1 MLELNERKKAIKALN
16 SLGEETLRR
25 IIRECIQKKGQ
36 GGHAKYPPD
45 LSIYILD
52 EKGEELLSEKDV
64 RKIIVE
70 GIYDQ
75 SDKKPIYS
83 LLKALNKDIPN
94 SKTKSS
100 LVNEASV
107 KKWQSGGTMP
117 RNFVSYFGF
126 PEVFAGEKVRNP
138 IYPNPEEILA
148 WKKVPVMHSYQ
159 EDLVRD
165 IGELMHSGVN
175 KRCMF
180 TLPTGA
186 GKTRVVVEVLTDH
199 IREIILKDEDGI
211 FDKVILWIAHSEELC
226 EQAIESMR
234 WVWQT
239 HGKGGEPLKVYRHW
253 GRYEIEGDPYLSG
266 IIIASVQKIESTMKN
281 NPAILTNLKDRLS
294 IIVIDEAHRST
305 APTYKRIINELGNDT
320 RIIGLTATPFR
331 ASDKETKKLVLS
343 YKNKLIELSR
353 KPNAFSWLC
362 DNDYLSKDISK
373 ECIES
378 GVTLEPNDQDMFF
391 KEQFNEVSTRL
402 LRELAN
408 DDERNEMIVNRIIDL
423 VEKRKKVLLFAC
435 SVDHCDKIKNI
446 LMSQGIE
453 SAVITG
459 KTGRGKRWKY
469 IVDFKNGD
477 LKVLINFGVL
487 TTGFDD
493 PKIDVIFIARPTMS
507 SVLYGQMIGRGIRG
521 IKNGGTGSCQIIDV
535 IDNIINFDIQK
546 SDTYLDSWSR

>member
-1 MLELNERKKAIKALN
+1 MLEQNDRKKAMKALN

-25 IIRECIQKKGQ
+25 IVRECIQKKGL
-36 GGHAKYPPD
+36 GKHARYPPD
-45 LSIYILD
+45 LSTHIID
-52 EKGEELLSEKDV
+52 NKGDGLLSLKHARE
-64 RKIIVE
+64 IIVE
-70 GIYDQ
+70 SIYDK
-75 SDKKPIYS
+75 SDKRRIYA
-83 LLKALNKDIPN
+83 LLKALNKDIPA
-94 SKTKSS
+94 SRTKGC
-100 LVNEASV
+100 LVDEASV
-107 KKWQSGGTMP
+107 KKWRSGGTMS
-117 RNFVSYFGF
+117 RSFVSYFGF
-126 PEVFAGEKVRNP
+126 PEVFAGEKFRNP

-148 WKKVPVMHSYQ
+148 WKKVPAMHTYQ
-159 EDLVRD
+159 EDLVKD

-239 HGKGGEPLKVYRHW
+239 HGKGEEPLKVYRHW
-253 GRYEIEGDPYLSG
+253 GSYEIEGDPYLSG
-266 IIIASVQKIESTMKN
+266 IVIASVQKIDSTMKK
-281 NPAILTNLKDRLS
+281 NPAILTNLKDRLNM
-294 IIVIDEAHRST
+294 IVIDEAHRST
-305 APTYKRIINELGNDT
+305 APTYKRIINELGDDT

-331 ASDKETKKLVLS
+331 VSDKETKKLVSL

-391 KEQFNEVSTRL
+391 KEQFNEVSNRL

-446 LMSQGIE
+446 LMSQEIE

-459 KTGRGKRWKY
+459 KTGRGRRWKY